1 MALPVRALRRAAT
14 IVLAIEAFALMTS
27 GLVMVA
33 FARNVAEAAGTLEQS
48 EAFYDMATAG
58 VVAAAILAV
67 VLAVI
72 LERSRKRQVL
82 PRYARVL
89 ACISACAHLLFGA
102 IWAVSGAAVGGI
114 ILILIGALMVAV
126 VARRDLPATLR

>member
-1 MALPVRALRRAAT
+1 MAIPVRALRRAAT

-48 EAFYDMATAG
+48 KAFYDMATAG

-72 LERSRKRQVL
+72 LERSRKRPVL

-89 ACISACAHLLFGA
+89 AGISACAHLLFGL